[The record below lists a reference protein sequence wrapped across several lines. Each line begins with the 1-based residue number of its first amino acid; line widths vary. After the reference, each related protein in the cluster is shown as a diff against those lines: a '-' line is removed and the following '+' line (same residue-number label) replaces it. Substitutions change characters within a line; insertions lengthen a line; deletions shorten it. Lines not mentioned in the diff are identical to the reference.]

1 MPLAWGLRSSGLTS
15 RWTLGSWGVEDV
27 IGLDG
32 TGVNGIKLDDMEVEG
47 VGIDVRVG
55 LTA

>member
-1 MPLAWGLRSSGLTS
+1 MGVEVIGVDIEVDFGVR
-15 RWTLGSWGVEDV
+15 GVED
-27 IGLDG
+27 LDG
-32 TGVNGIKLDDMEVEG
+32 TGVNGIERDDMEVEG

>member
-1 MPLAWGLRSSGLTS
+1 MGVEVIGVDIEVDFGVR
-15 RWTLGSWGVEDV
+15 GVEDV

-32 TGVNGIKLDDMEVEG
+32 MGVNGIELDDMEVEG